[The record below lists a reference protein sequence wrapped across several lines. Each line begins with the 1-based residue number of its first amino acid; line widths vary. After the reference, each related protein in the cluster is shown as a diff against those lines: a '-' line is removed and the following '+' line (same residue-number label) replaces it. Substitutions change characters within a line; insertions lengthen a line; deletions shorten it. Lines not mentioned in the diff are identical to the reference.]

1 MHLARQEVLRLS
13 INWAN
18 ENNLTPV
25 PEKSH
30 EASSIEHFS
39 GEVICRLSSVKFSH
53 EPQQEPEPV
62 EECKEEE
69 EAGD

>member
-13 INWAN
+13 VNWAN
-18 ENNLTPV
+18 ENNLSTV
-25 PEKSH
+25 VEKSH
-30 EASSIEHFS
+30 EASSIGHFS

-62 EECKEEE
+62 EERKEE